1 MSRYRFNSKKKN
13 ENLHSNHEHHNKD
26 GLDTT
31 IFPKVIR
38 KSSDT
43 IIIAKT
49 TDRLDLLAHRFYKD
63 RTLWW
68 IIALAN
74 NLPGD
79 SFFIHPGTQIF
90 IPSDVTRITNEM
102 RKLNVREK

>member
-1 MSRYRFNSKKKN
+1 MRYRYNYKKKLLN
-13 ENLHSNHEHHNKD
+13 VHSNDEHFNKD

-38 KSSDT
+38 KTTDT
-43 IIIAKT
+43 IIVASSI
-49 TDRLDLLAHRFYKD
+49 DRLDNLAHRFYKD

-68 IIALAN
+68 VIALAN
-74 NLPGD
+74 NLSGD
-79 SFFIHPGTQIF
+79 TFFIPPGTQLF
-90 IPSDVTRITNEM
+90 IPSDITRITDDM